1 MATQTTTQPALNANR
16 GGLLKRALQVDA
28 ILSTALGVLLVAA
41 AAPLA
46 DFTGINMIALEVVGL
61 VTALYGGW
69 IFWSLP
75 RKFGAY
81 GLPITVVA
89 LNIAWVLG
97 SALLVFTDWV
107 PMTVIGK
114 WSVVAVADVVLLLA
128 AAEIVGLRRARSVE
142 A

>member
-1 MATQTTTQPALNANR
+1 MATQTTAQPALNANR

-28 ILSTALGVLLVAA
+28 ILSTALGILLAVA

-46 DFTGINMIALEVVGL
+46 DFTGINMIALEVIGL

-75 RKFGAY
+75 RKIGAN
-81 GLPITVVA
+81 GLPITVIA

-97 SALLVFTDWV
+97 SVLLVFTDWV
-107 PMTVIGK
+107 PMTVIGR
-114 WSVVAVADVVLLLA
+114 WGVVAVADVVLLLA
-128 AAEIVGLRRARSVE
+128 AAEFVGLRRVRAG
-142 A
+142 AA